1 MKRLNNHDMMH
12 NFRRVEVGSCMRQ
25 HSKTPHYLTGI
36 CGVREV
42 VCRVRQTAGRV
53 CLTGQKRLCARSDI
67 ICPARHCLPGQR
79 GCLPGE
85 TMSPG

>member
-1 MKRLNNHDMMH
+1 
-12 NFRRVEVGSCMRQ
+12 MRQ

-53 CLTGQKRLCARSDI
+53 CLTGQRGCVPGQTLSARPDI
-67 ICPARHCLPGQR
+67 VCPAREAVYQVRH
-79 GCLPGE
+79 CLPGE
-85 TMSPG
+85 TMSPPAHEVIKK